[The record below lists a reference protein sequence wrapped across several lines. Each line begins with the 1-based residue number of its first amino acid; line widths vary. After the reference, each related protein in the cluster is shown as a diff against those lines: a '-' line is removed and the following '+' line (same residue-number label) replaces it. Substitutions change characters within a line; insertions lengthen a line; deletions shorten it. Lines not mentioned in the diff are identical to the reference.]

1 MGMKYRDP
9 ETGQFK
15 DLKVKTSDT
24 LPIGTQVAY
33 GGTVPPTGW
42 LICDGS
48 AVSRTTYA
56 ELFKVIGTSYGAGD
70 GSTTF
75 NLPNKKGRVSAGYD
89 STNSK
94 FNAIGK
100 KLGEETHTLT
110 AQELA
115 SHNHTGTTDF
125 AGEHKHGLPYD
136 QSGGSELGGF
146 KTGVMTIYKTTE
158 YMDAAGSHQHTFTTN
173 NTGGNQS
180 HNNIQ
185 PTEVDNWIIKAFQ
198 SIGVV
203 GKVVNTKTNSD
214 NDTYSCNY
222 VNKIGS
228 CACFSKTDSQN
239 FTEYV
244 ATQISFNQTDYVDNG
259 CFELQS
265 DGTIKVLKD
274 ISRVQINF
282 NIRIAGSISSY
293 NVIYCKSTTDDAGF
307 NVATNF
313 SNDNDTIVGAGILK
327 VQKNDIIRLSFY
339 TGNNSI
345 QINGYNKSWCS
356 INLCVIK

>member
-110 AQELA
+110 VQELA
-115 SHNHTGTTDF
+115 EHNHNLAYLYDLTKGYKNAFIPATTVENPTNYTSDI
-125 AGEHKHGLPYD
+125 
-136 QSGGSELGGF
+136 
-146 KTGVMTIYKTTE
+146 KTI
-158 YMDAAGSHQHTFTTN
+158 Q
-173 NTGGNQS
+173 NTGGNQP

-222 VNKIGS
+222 VNKIGKS
-228 CACFSKTDSQN
+228 LWRGTFDSGSIEVVGLSKYTIIGVYTSDSVLCIGTKSYGSGG
-239 FTEYV
+239 FLEYGSSSN
-244 ATQISFNQTDYVDNG
+244 ISFNAYRFNTSGDTLTIDTNNTG
-259 CFELQS
+259 AT
-265 DGTIKVLKD
+265 DGTQHIQVTE
-274 ISRVQINF
+274 
-282 NIRIAGSISSY
+282 
-293 NVIYCKSTTDDAGF
+293 IY
-307 NVATNF
+307 
-313 SNDNDTIVGAGILK
+313 GI
-327 VQKNDIIRLSFY
+327 F
-339 TGNNSI
+339 
-345 QINGYNKSWCS
+345 
-356 INLCVIK
+356 

>member
-33 GGTVPPTGW
+33 GGAIPPTGW

-75 NLPNKKGRVSAGYD
+75 NLPNKKGRVSAGLD

-100 KLGEETHTLT
+100 HLGEETHTLT
-110 AQELA
+110 LAELPRKINIA
-115 SHNHTGTTDF
+115 YGSSSSTSDTGAIDANSIYTLATVK
-125 AGEHKHGLPYD
+125 GSVTLT
-136 QSGGSELGGF
+136 SGGNG
-146 KTGVMTIYKTTE
+146 
-158 YMDAAGSHQHTFTTN
+158 
-173 NTGGNQS
+173 QS

-203 GKVVNTKTNSD
+203 GKVVNTKTTSD
-214 NDTYSCNY
+214 TDTYSCNY
-222 VNKIGS
+222 INGIIESGS
-228 CACFSKTDSQN
+228 N
-239 FTEYV
+239 E
-244 ATQISFNQTDYVDNG
+244 NG
-259 CFELQS
+259 SYIKFA
-265 DGTIKVLKD
+265 DGTLICIGDTMNVLD
-274 ISRVQINF
+274 SEIAEAQFLVTYPIAFVNYPSVTISNVYSYYRDLILSVAAPTPSNFRVNWYKQSGTTENNS
-282 NIRIAGSISSY
+282 NIRVYWTAIG
-293 NVIYCKSTTDDAGF
+293 KW
-307 NVATNF
+307 
-313 SNDNDTIVGAGILK
+313 K
-327 VQKNDIIRLSFY
+327 
-339 TGNNSI
+339 
-345 QINGYNKSWCS
+345 
-356 INLCVIK
+356 

>member
-9 ETGQFK
+9 STGQFK

-75 NLPNKKGRVSAGYD
+75 NLPNKKGRLSAGYD

-100 KLGEETHTLT
+100 HLGEETHTLT
-110 AQELA
+110 VAELPK
-115 SHNHTGTTDF
+115 DF
-125 AGEHKHGLPYD
+125 PKLQKSIAYDSGSTEAGFSAGEVKNYSSNEYKLKLS
-136 QSGGSELGGF
+136 QNVFTS
-146 KTGVMTIYKTTE
+146 TGNGE
-158 YMDAAGSHQHTFTTN
+158 P
-173 NTGGNQS
+173 

-222 VNKIGS
+222 INKIGKS
-228 CACFSKTDSQN
+228 LWRGTFDSGSIEVVGISKYTIIGVYTSDSVLCIGTKSYGSGG
-239 FTEYV
+239 FLEYGSSSN
-244 ATQISFNQTDYVDNG
+244 ISFNAYRFNTSGDT
-259 CFELQS
+259 L
-265 DGTIKVLKD
+265 TID
-274 ISRVQINF
+274 TN
-282 NIRIAGSISSY
+282 NTG
-293 NVIYCKSTTDDAGF
+293 
-307 NVATNF
+307 ATNG
-313 SNDNDTIVGAGILK
+313 NQHIQVTEIYGI
-327 VQKNDIIRLSFY
+327 F
-339 TGNNSI
+339 
-345 QINGYNKSWCS
+345 
-356 INLCVIK
+356 

>member
-9 ETGQFK
+9 STGQFK

-110 AQELA
+110 VAELA
-115 SHNHTGTTDF
+115 EHNHGKTPIDIAIPKLEWTTT
-125 AGEHKHGLPYD
+125 AANLYTLNNEQGYPIGEL
-136 QSGGSELGGF
+136 
-146 KTGVMTIYKTTE
+146 V
-158 YMDAAGSHQHTFTTN
+158 AV
-173 NTGGNQS
+173 GGNQP

-222 VNKIGS
+222 INKIIETGYGNGVYYTKY
-228 CACFSKTDSQN
+228 ANGKLVQ
-239 FTEYV
+239 
-244 ATQISFNQTDYVDNG
+244 SFNQ
-259 CFELQS
+259 
-265 DGTIKVLKD
+265 
-274 ISRVQINF
+274 
-282 NIRIAGSISSY
+282 NITC
-293 NVIYCKSTTDDAGF
+293 NET
-307 NVATNF
+307 
-313 SNDNDTIVGAGILK
+313 
-327 VQKNDIIRLSFY
+327 RLSGGLSYYSGSAEVNLPIAFKDTNY
-339 TGNNSI
+339 RCSSNINMANMNYFANSYI
-345 QINGYNKSWCS
+345 S
-356 INLCVIK
+356 INSESVVNVSLATTENNATRIVNVNLTGEWK

>member
-110 AQELA
+110 VQEMP
-115 SHNHTGTTDF
+115 SHNHGKTPVDTAIPKLEWTTT
-125 AGEHKHGLPYD
+125 AANLYTLNNEQGYPIGEL
-136 QSGGSELGGF
+136 
-146 KTGVMTIYKTTE
+146 V
-158 YMDAAGSHQHTFTTN
+158 AA
-173 NTGGNQS
+173 GGNQP
-180 HNNIQ
+180 HNNVQ
-185 PTEVDNWIIKAFQ
+185 PSKI
-198 SIGVV
+198 
-203 GKVVNTKTNSD
+203 VNRWHRT
-214 NDTYSCNY
+214 
-222 VNKIGS
+222 
-228 CACFSKTDSQN
+228 A
-239 FTEYV
+239 
-244 ATQISFNQTDYVDNG
+244 
-259 CFELQS
+259 
-265 DGTIKVLKD
+265 
-274 ISRVQINF
+274 
-282 NIRIAGSISSY
+282 
-293 NVIYCKSTTDDAGF
+293 
-307 NVATNF
+307 
-313 SNDNDTIVGAGILK
+313 
-327 VQKNDIIRLSFY
+327 
-339 TGNNSI
+339 
-345 QINGYNKSWCS
+345 
-356 INLCVIK
+356 

>member
-110 AQELA
+110 LAELPQ
-115 SHNHTGTTDF
+115 NIYLPYGKEGTTGK
-125 AGEHKHGLPYD
+125 AAI
-136 QSGGSELGGF
+136 SSS
-146 KTGVMTIYKTTE
+146 VIYTNSD
-158 YMDAAGSHQHTFTTN
+158 YQGQAMFTC
-173 NTGGNQS
+173 GGNGAS

-203 GKVVNTKTNSD
+203 GKVVKTKTTSD

-222 VNKIGS
+222 INGKKIAISSATTLEADSIDLENKY
-228 CACFSKTDSQN
+228 
-239 FTEYV
+239 EYV
-244 ATQISFNQTDYVDNG
+244 DIICAINTSNLTSRTIARIYQGYTVTVNGLVYEEGLMWIANRNVTLSGKTLSWGDCVANGIQGNTQTSSTFTN
-259 CFELQS
+259 C
-265 DGTIKVLKD
+265 IKPMEV
-274 ISRVQINF
+274 
-282 NIRIAGSISSY
+282 Y
-293 NVIYCKSTTDDAGF
+293 CYCKQD
-307 NVATNF
+307 
-313 SNDNDTIVGAGILK
+313 
-327 VQKNDIIRLSFY
+327 
-339 TGNNSI
+339 
-345 QINGYNKSWCS
+345 
-356 INLCVIK
+356 

>member
-9 ETGQFK
+9 STGQFK

-33 GGTVPPTGW
+33 GGIVPPTGW

-56 ELFKVIGTSYGAGD
+56 ELFKVIGTSYGACE

-100 KLGEETHTLT
+100 HIGEETHMLT
-110 AQELA
+110 IAEMPE
-115 SHNHTGTTDF
+115 HTHSINTSST
-125 AGEHKHGLPYD
+125 
-136 QSGGSELGGF
+136 SGGQVDNMPWGSTAATQIANT
-146 KTGVMTIYKTTE
+146 K
-158 YMDAAGSHQHTFTTN
+158 AAGGDSP
-173 NTGGNQS
+173 

-203 GKVVNTKTNSD
+203 GKVANTKTNSD
-214 NDTYSCNY
+214 KDTYSCNY
-222 VNKIGS
+222 INGISKDVYSTSEVKTNKVWIDGKPIYRKIVLGITATGTYNPQISNFDELVDVYGSVKIVNANWEPLPRGAIADADTYSMAIGS
-228 CACFSKTDSQN
+228 VSGTTLYAEIGTFYTSKI
-239 FTEYV
+239 E
-244 ATQISFNQTDYVDNG
+244 
-259 CFELQS
+259 
-265 DGTIKVLKD
+265 K
-274 ISRVQINF
+274 SRVI
-282 NIRIAGSISSY
+282 IEY
-293 NVIYCKSTTDDAGF
+293 TKTTD
-307 NVATNF
+307 
-313 SNDNDTIVGAGILK
+313 
-327 VQKNDIIRLSFY
+327 
-339 TGNNSI
+339 
-345 QINGYNKSWCS
+345 
-356 INLCVIK
+356 

>member
-1 MGMKYRDP
+1 MKYRDP

-115 SHNHTGTTDF
+115 SHNHSGTTDL
-125 AGEHKHGLPYD
+125 AGEHTHTSKDYYD
-136 QSGGSELGGF
+136 VLYGQGTQRRVVAYGS
-146 KTGVMTIYKTTE
+146 TTNIG
-158 YMDAAGSHQHTFTTN
+158 DTVSINNAGSHQHTFTTN
-173 NTGGNQS
+173 NTGGNQP
-180 HNNIQ
+180 HNNVQ

-198 SIGVV
+198 SIAVV

-222 VNKIGS
+222 LNEIGS

-239 FTEYV
+239 LAQYTRE
-244 ATQISFNQTDYVDNG
+244 TILFNTTDYVDNE
-259 CFELQS
+259 CFKLQP

-274 ISRVQINF
+274 ISRVQVNF
-282 NIRIAGSISSY
+282 NIRINGGNSTSHNIYCLSTSDEGFNISS
-293 NVIYCKSTTDDAGF
+293 NIDSEALSG
-307 NVATNF
+307 
-313 SNDNDTIVGAGILK
+313 SGILK
-327 VQKNDIIRLSFY
+327 VKQNDIISLIVYS
-339 TGNNSI
+339 GSAEANI
-345 QINGYNKSWCS
+345 DGYSKQWCS

>member
-100 KLGEETHTLT
+100 HLGEETHTLT
-110 AQELA
+110 VQELA
-115 SHNHTGTTDF
+115 EHNHNLAYLYDLTKGYKNAFIPTTTVENPTNYTSDI
-125 AGEHKHGLPYD
+125 
-136 QSGGSELGGF
+136 
-146 KTGVMTIYKTTE
+146 KTI
-158 YMDAAGSHQHTFTTN
+158 Q
-173 NTGGNQS
+173 NTGGNQP
-180 HNNIQ
+180 HNNVQ
-185 PTEVDNWIIKAFQ
+185 PSKI
-198 SIGVV
+198 
-203 GKVVNTKTNSD
+203 VNRWHRT
-214 NDTYSCNY
+214 
-222 VNKIGS
+222 
-228 CACFSKTDSQN
+228 A
-239 FTEYV
+239 
-244 ATQISFNQTDYVDNG
+244 
-259 CFELQS
+259 
-265 DGTIKVLKD
+265 
-274 ISRVQINF
+274 
-282 NIRIAGSISSY
+282 
-293 NVIYCKSTTDDAGF
+293 
-307 NVATNF
+307 
-313 SNDNDTIVGAGILK
+313 
-327 VQKNDIIRLSFY
+327 
-339 TGNNSI
+339 
-345 QINGYNKSWCS
+345 
-356 INLCVIK
+356 

>member
-89 STNSK
+89 SSTPAYNS
-94 FNAIGK
+94 IGK
-100 KLGEETHTLT
+100 HVGSNDHFHLLPIGSLQNQDNVAIVGSDGNYKDTTVEAAYVRKSDATYSEITSSTNIRKSYSDR
-110 AQELA
+110 A
-115 SHNHTGTTDF
+115 S
-125 AGEHKHGLPYD
+125 
-136 QSGGSELGGF
+136 S
-146 KTGVMTIYKTTE
+146 
-158 YMDAAGSHQHTFTTN
+158 
-173 NTGGNQS
+173 
-180 HNNIQ
+180 IQ
-185 PTEVDNWIIKAFQ
+185 PTEVDNWIIKAYQ

-222 VNKIGS
+222 INKIGKS
-228 CACFSKTDSQN
+228 LWQGTFDSGSIEIAGLSKYTIIGVYTSDSVLCIGTKSYGSGG
-239 FTEYV
+239 FLEYGSSSN
-244 ATQISFNQTDYVDNG
+244 ISFNAYRFNASGDTLTIDTNNTGATNG
-259 CFELQS
+259 KQH
-265 DGTIKVLKD
+265 IKVL
-274 ISRVQINF
+274 QIWGLF
-282 NIRIAGSISSY
+282 
-293 NVIYCKSTTDDAGF
+293 
-307 NVATNF
+307 
-313 SNDNDTIVGAGILK
+313 
-327 VQKNDIIRLSFY
+327 
-339 TGNNSI
+339 
-345 QINGYNKSWCS
+345 
-356 INLCVIK
+356 

>member
-33 GGTVPPTGW
+33 GGAVPPTGW

-89 STNSK
+89 NANSK

-100 KLGEETHTLT
+100 HLGEETHTLT
-110 AQELA
+110 VAELA
-115 SHNHTGTTDF
+115 EHNHGKTPIDTAIPKLEWTTATDNLYTLNNEQGYPI
-125 AGEHKHGLPYD
+125 GEL
-136 QSGGSELGGF
+136 
-146 KTGVMTIYKTTE
+146 V
-158 YMDAAGSHQHTFTTN
+158 AV
-173 NTGGNQS
+173 GGNQP

-222 VNKIGS
+222 LNKIGKS
-228 CACFSKTDSQN
+228 LWQGTFDSGSIEIVGLSKYTIIGVYTSESVLCIGTKSYGSGGFLEHGSSSNILFNAYRFNVNGDTLTIDAN
-239 FTEYV
+239 NTG
-244 ATQISFNQTDYVDNG
+244 AT
-259 CFELQS
+259 
-265 DGTIKVLKD
+265 DGTQHIQVTE
-274 ISRVQINF
+274 
-282 NIRIAGSISSY
+282 
-293 NVIYCKSTTDDAGF
+293 IY
-307 NVATNF
+307 
-313 SNDNDTIVGAGILK
+313 GI
-327 VQKNDIIRLSFY
+327 F
-339 TGNNSI
+339 
-345 QINGYNKSWCS
+345 
-356 INLCVIK
+356 

>member
-56 ELFKVIGTSYGAGD
+56 ELFKVIGTSYGDGD

-110 AQELA
+110 VE
-115 SHNHTGTTDF
+115 
-125 AGEHKHGLPYD
+125 EMP
-136 QSGGSELGGF
+136 
-146 KTGVMTIYKTTE
+146 
-158 YMDAAGSHQHTFTTN
+158 SHQHGEYIDNNGSKKVFTLSDGGGSTLDGAFIN
-173 NTGGNQS
+173 TAATSYTGQQVLTTSTGGNQP

-203 GKVVNTKTNSD
+203 GKVVNTKIDSD
-214 NDTYSCNY
+214 TDTYSCNY
-222 VNKIGS
+222 INSVLEEHYSTEETFTGKYWIDGKKIYRKVISVSNMEISSATSISTGITNLNELIS
-228 CACFSKTDSQN
+228 LNGIYNNISGGTKAPYPLTQN
-239 FTEYV
+239 T
-244 ATQISFNQTDYVDNG
+244 
-259 CFELQS
+259 
-265 DGTIKVLKD
+265 GTILNCAYY
-274 ISRVQINF
+274 QG
-282 NIRIAGSISSY
+282 NI
-293 NVIYCKSTTDDAGF
+293 
-307 NVATNF
+307 
-313 SNDNDTIVGAGILK
+313 GILG
-327 VQKNDIIRLSFY
+327 NETYSASPDRIHTFILEY
-339 TGNNSI
+339 T
-345 QINGYNKSWCS
+345 KTTE
-356 INLCVIK
+356 

>member
-48 AVSRTTYA
+48 AISRTTYA
-56 ELFKVIGTSYGAGD
+56 ELFKVIGTSYGEGD

-75 NLPNKKGRVSAGYD
+75 NLPNKKGRLSAGYD

-115 SHNHTGTTDF
+115 SHNHTENIYSHSYNQGVTIPANHVYVNTF
-125 AGEHKHGLPYD
+125 NGEVKYSANTPV
-136 QSGGSELGGF
+136 SESEALNL
-146 KTGVMTIYKTTE
+146 
-158 YMDAAGSHQHTFTTN
+158 ANTN
-173 NTGGNQS
+173 NTGGNQP

-185 PTEVDNWIIKAFQ
+185 PSKI
-198 SIGVV
+198 
-203 GKVVNTKTNSD
+203 VNRWHRT
-214 NDTYSCNY
+214 
-222 VNKIGS
+222 
-228 CACFSKTDSQN
+228 A
-239 FTEYV
+239 
-244 ATQISFNQTDYVDNG
+244 
-259 CFELQS
+259 
-265 DGTIKVLKD
+265 
-274 ISRVQINF
+274 
-282 NIRIAGSISSY
+282 
-293 NVIYCKSTTDDAGF
+293 
-307 NVATNF
+307 
-313 SNDNDTIVGAGILK
+313 
-327 VQKNDIIRLSFY
+327 
-339 TGNNSI
+339 
-345 QINGYNKSWCS
+345 
-356 INLCVIK
+356 

>member
-1 MGMKYRDP
+1 MGMKYRDS

-100 KLGEETHTLT
+100 HLGEETHTLT
-110 AQELA
+110 VAEMPQ
-115 SHNHTGTTDF
+115 HTHSLNTSDTN
-125 AGEHKHGLPYD
+125 
-136 QSGGSELGGF
+136 GGQVENITWGGVIA
-146 KTGVMTIYKTTE
+146 TQVSSTN
-158 YMDAAGSHQHTFTTN
+158 AAGGDSP
-173 NTGGNQS
+173 

-185 PTEVDNWIIKAFQ
+185 PTEVDNWIIKAYQ

-203 GKVVNTKTNSD
+203 GKVVNTKTNSA

-222 VNKIGS
+222 INKIGKILWS
-228 CACFSKTDSQN
+228 GTFDSGSIEVVGISKYTIIGVYTSESVLCIGTKSYGSGG
-239 FTEYV
+239 FLEYGSSSN
-244 ATQISFNQTDYVDNG
+244 ISFNAYRFNASGDTLTIDTNNTGATNG
-259 CFELQS
+259 NQH
-265 DGTIKVLKD
+265 IKVL
-274 ISRVQINF
+274 QIWGLF
-282 NIRIAGSISSY
+282 
-293 NVIYCKSTTDDAGF
+293 
-307 NVATNF
+307 
-313 SNDNDTIVGAGILK
+313 
-327 VQKNDIIRLSFY
+327 
-339 TGNNSI
+339 
-345 QINGYNKSWCS
+345 
-356 INLCVIK
+356 

>member
-100 KLGEETHTLT
+100 HLGEETHTLT
-110 AQELA
+110 VE
-115 SHNHTGTTDF
+115 
-125 AGEHKHGLPYD
+125 EIP
-136 QSGGSELGGF
+136 
-146 KTGVMTIYKTTE
+146 
-158 YMDAAGSHQHTFTTN
+158 SHQHGEYIDSNGSKKVFTLSDGGGSTLDGAFIN
-173 NTGGNQS
+173 TTATSYTGPQVLTTSTGGGQA

-198 SIGVV
+198 SIAVV

-222 VNKIGS
+222 VNKIGKS
-228 CACFSKTDSQN
+228 LWQGTFDSGSIEIVGLSKYTIIGVYTSDSVLCIGTKSYGSGG
-239 FTEYV
+239 FLEYGSSSN
-244 ATQISFNQTDYVDNG
+244 ISFNAYRFNASGDTLTIDTNNTGATNG
-259 CFELQS
+259 KQHV
-265 DGTIKVLKD
+265 KVL
-274 ISRVQINF
+274 QIWGLF
-282 NIRIAGSISSY
+282 
-293 NVIYCKSTTDDAGF
+293 
-307 NVATNF
+307 
-313 SNDNDTIVGAGILK
+313 
-327 VQKNDIIRLSFY
+327 
-339 TGNNSI
+339 
-345 QINGYNKSWCS
+345 
-356 INLCVIK
+356 

>member
-110 AQELA
+110 VEELA
-115 SHNHTGTTDF
+115 EHNHNLAYLYDLTKGYKNAFIPATTVENPTNYTSDI
-125 AGEHKHGLPYD
+125 
-136 QSGGSELGGF
+136 
-146 KTGVMTIYKTTE
+146 KTI
-158 YMDAAGSHQHTFTTN
+158 Q
-173 NTGGNQS
+173 NTGGNQP

-222 VNKIGS
+222 INSALEEHYSTEETFTGKYWIDGKKIYRKVVNMGYMPNSSSIDYDLQLSNVYIVNHYGAMYKDTEILPFNFYASTSS
-228 CACFSKTDSQN
+228 C
-239 FTEYV
+239 
-244 ATQISFNQTDYVDNG
+244 
-259 CFELQS
+259 L
-265 DGTIKVLKD
+265 
-274 ISRVQINF
+274 
-282 NIRIAGSISSY
+282 
-293 NVIYCKSTTDDAGF
+293 
-307 NVATNF
+307 
-313 SNDNDTIVGAGILK
+313 GILK
-327 VQKNDIIRLSFY
+327 INNNNVFFMVSPTSNRSAYKGTIIVEY
-339 TGNNSI
+339 T
-345 QINGYNKSWCS
+345 KTTE
-356 INLCVIK
+356 

>member
-1 MGMKYRDP
+1 MSKITYEDKEQLNTNENIPAKNKCMAS
-9 ETGQFK
+9 
-15 DLKVKTSDT
+15 DLNEIKSIVNENDTNALYNTNVKT
-24 LPIGTQVAY
+24 
-33 GGTVPPTGW
+33 
-42 LICDGS
+42 
-48 AVSRTTYA
+48 
-56 ELFKVIGTSYGAGD
+56 
-70 GSTTF
+70 
-75 NLPNKKGRVSAGYD
+75 
-89 STNSK
+89 
-94 FNAIGK
+94 
-100 KLGEETHTLT
+100 
-110 AQELA
+110 AQ
-115 SHNHTGTTDF
+115 
-125 AGEHKHGLPYD
+125 
-136 QSGGSELGGF
+136 
-146 KTGVMTIYKTTE
+146 
-158 YMDAAGSHQHTFTTN
+158 
-173 NTGGNQS
+173 
-180 HNNIQ
+180 
-185 PTEVDNWIIKAFQ
+185 
-198 SIGVV
+198 
-203 GKVVNTKTNSD
+203 TNSD
-214 NDTYSCNY
+214 TDVYSCNY
-222 VNKIGS
+222 INEIGS

-345 QINGYNKSWCS
+345 QVNGYNKSWCS

>member
-15 DLKVKTSDT
+15 DLKIKTSDT

-100 KLGEETHTLT
+100 HLGEETHTLT
-110 AQELA
+110 VEEMP
-115 SHNHTGTTDF
+115 SHSH
-125 AGEHKHGLPYD
+125 GEYTAN
-136 QSGGSELGGF
+136 GGGKIPFTLEGGGGD
-146 KTGVMTIYKTTE
+146 TMQGY
-158 YMDAAGSHQHTFTTN
+158 YYNAGSPYNGQQVTTSS
-173 NTGGNQS
+173 TGGEQP

-198 SIGVV
+198 SIAVV

-222 VNKIGS
+222 VNKFDGVILYEDETGVNTTVNLNES
-228 CACFSKTDSQN
+228 VENYK
-239 FTEYV
+239 
-244 ATQISFNQTDYVDNG
+244 YVDIFFRDDNNIYDTKRFLVKNG
-259 CFELQS
+259 AWYSLQIIQYS
-265 DGTIKVLKD
+265 ED
-274 ISRVQINF
+274 
-282 NIRIAGSISSY
+282 SS
-293 NVIYCKSTTDDAGF
+293 NVIIRGKNIQLNADKIYNGKYCAVLLSASGNTLYW
-307 NVATNF
+307 NN
-313 SNDNDTIVGAGILK
+313 NIYICK
-327 VQKNDIIRLSFY
+327 VI
-339 TGNNSI
+339 
-345 QINGYNKSWCS
+345 GYK
-356 INLCVIK
+356 

>member
-33 GGTVPPTGW
+33 GGAVPPTGW

-110 AQELA
+110 VQELA
-115 SHNHTGTTDF
+115 SHNHSGTTDW
-125 AGEHKHGLPYD
+125 AGDHNHTSKDYYD
-136 QSGGSELGGF
+136 VLHSEGDQRRVVAYDSATNIGNTLS
-146 KTGVMTIYKTTE
+146 INN
-158 YMDAAGSHQHTFTTN
+158 AGSHQHTFTTN

-180 HNNIQ
+180 HNNVQ
-185 PTEVDNWIIKAFQ
+185 PSKI
-198 SIGVV
+198 
-203 GKVVNTKTNSD
+203 VNRWHRT
-214 NDTYSCNY
+214 
-222 VNKIGS
+222 
-228 CACFSKTDSQN
+228 A
-239 FTEYV
+239 
-244 ATQISFNQTDYVDNG
+244 
-259 CFELQS
+259 
-265 DGTIKVLKD
+265 
-274 ISRVQINF
+274 
-282 NIRIAGSISSY
+282 
-293 NVIYCKSTTDDAGF
+293 
-307 NVATNF
+307 
-313 SNDNDTIVGAGILK
+313 
-327 VQKNDIIRLSFY
+327 
-339 TGNNSI
+339 
-345 QINGYNKSWCS
+345 
-356 INLCVIK
+356 

>member
-100 KLGEETHTLT
+100 KLGEETHTHIINGTSLT
-110 AQELA
+110 LEQIP
-115 SHNHTGTTDF
+115 SHNHSGTTNW
-125 AGEHKHGLPYD
+125 AGEHAHTFNGYAPNRMATGNSDYAFVSNA
-136 QSGGSELGGF
+136 QSHTDVIDSS
-146 KTGVMTIYKTTE
+146 
-158 YMDAAGSHQHTFTTN
+158 GSHQHTFTTSYTGSGKAHTHDIN
-173 NTGGNQS
+173 NVS
-180 HNNIQ
+180 NIQ

-214 NDTYSCNY
+214 NDTYSCDYINY
-222 VNKIGS
+222 ALEEHYSTEETFTGKYWIDGKPIYRKIL
-228 CACFSKTDSQN
+228 N
-239 FTEYV
+239 FTLG
-244 ATQISFNQTDYVDNG
+244 TQNQYERVEHGISNIYWIISQTVNYNYGGNIYYAPNGHITETNVNGTYFSYFNN
-259 CFELQS
+259 
-265 DGTIKVLKD
+265 
-274 ISRVQINF
+274 N
-282 NIRIAGSISSY
+282 SY
-293 NVIYCKSTTDDAGF
+293 
-307 NVATNF
+307 
-313 SNDNDTIVGAGILK
+313 IVGSNAYAILE
-327 VQKNDIIRLSFY
+327 Y
-339 TGNNSI
+339 T
-345 QINGYNKSWCS
+345 KTTE
-356 INLCVIK
+356 

>member
-1 MGMKYRDP
+1 MGMKYRDS

-33 GGTVPPTGW
+33 GGTIPPTGW

-94 FNAIGK
+94 FNTIGK

-110 AQELA
+110 IDEM
-115 SHNHTGTTDF
+115 
-125 AGEHKHGLPYD
+125 P
-136 QSGGSELGGF
+136 
-146 KTGVMTIYKTTE
+146 
-158 YMDAAGSHQHTFTTN
+158 QHTHIINTSSNIGGQVENMPWGGAIATQVTYTN
-173 NTGGNQS
+173 AAGGNQP

-222 VNKIGS
+222 VNGIISNALENGTNLITTPVNNTTVNKQDIFTLVSTYKNYDFILVRARTNYNNYINIWGRVDDLEYWHNLNIYE
-228 CACFSKTDSQN
+228 TDSYGAIGRFSLQN
-239 FTEYV
+239 N
-244 ATQISFNQTDYVDNG
+244 NQLYLIT
-259 CFELQS
+259 
-265 DGTIKVLKD
+265 TK
-274 ISRVQINF
+274 
-282 NIRIAGSISSY
+282 SSGAY
-293 NVIYCKSTTDDAGF
+293 LVIDKIIGF
-307 NVATNF
+307 KF
-313 SNDNDTIVGAGILK
+313 
-327 VQKNDIIRLSFY
+327 
-339 TGNNSI
+339 
-345 QINGYNKSWCS
+345 
-356 INLCVIK
+356 

>member
-33 GGTVPPTGW
+33 GGAVPPTGW

-110 AQELA
+110 VAELPK
-115 SHNHTGTTDF
+115 DF
-125 AGEHKHGLPYD
+125 PKLQKSIAYDSGSTEAGFSAGEVKNYSSNEYKLKLS
-136 QSGGSELGGF
+136 QNVFTS
-146 KTGVMTIYKTTE
+146 TGNGE
-158 YMDAAGSHQHTFTTN
+158 P
-173 NTGGNQS
+173 

-198 SIGVV
+198 SIAVV
-203 GKVVNTKTNSD
+203 GKVANTKTNSD
-214 NDTYSCNY
+214 DDTYSCNY
-222 VNKIGS
+222 VNGITKKNIMMINLDNVQTVTTDVETKVLFNKINFQLGDKLTFESNGIKIGAGVS
-228 CACFSKTDSQN
+228 KVRIDLTLWLEGHSADTYGAFYIVNSRAGVLTYNLKAYYEKIVWGTTNAYIYANVQEGDIIFANVRFS
-239 FTEYV
+239 V
-244 ATQISFNQTDYVDNG
+244 AGNN
-259 CFELQS
+259 
-265 DGTIKVLKD
+265 
-274 ISRVQINF
+274 NA
-282 NIRIAGSISSY
+282 IAGNY
-293 NVIYCKSTTDDAGF
+293 
-307 NVATNF
+307 TN
-313 SNDNDTIVGAGILK
+313 SCL
-327 VQKNDIIRLSFY
+327 LS
-339 TGNNSI
+339 
-345 QINGYNKSWCS
+345 
-356 INLCVIK
+356 VEVVE

>member
-33 GGTVPPTGW
+33 GGAVPPTGW

-100 KLGEETHTLT
+100 HLGEETHTLT
-110 AQELA
+110 VQELA
-115 SHNHTGTTDF
+115 
-125 AGEHKHGLPYD
+125 EHKHVENIYSHSYNQGVTIPANHVYVKTFNGEVKY
-136 QSGGSELGGF
+136 SANTPVSESEALKLG
-146 KTGVMTIYKTTE
+146 
-158 YMDAAGSHQHTFTTN
+158 DTN
-173 NTGGNQS
+173 NTGGNQA

-198 SIGVV
+198 SVGVV
-203 GKVVNTKTNSD
+203 GNVVNTKTTSD
-214 NDTYSCNY
+214 TDTYSCNY
-222 VNKIGS
+222 INEILTTKAGIIQKNAEIDNEHTNVSIRKNGNIVTVQGVIY
-228 CACFSKTDSQN
+228 FSNTTSKWTT
-239 FTEYV
+239 FMT
-244 ATQISFNQTDYVDNG
+244 IPTDYKGVLAYGNLIEETTGKTYPVIVQNNGQVQCSVDITNANAYYY
-259 CFELQS
+259 
-265 DGTIKVLKD
+265 
-274 ISRVQINF
+274 IN
-282 NIRIAGSISSY
+282 
-293 NVIYCKSTTDDAGF
+293 
-307 NVATNF
+307 
-313 SNDNDTIVGAGILK
+313 IVYLI
-327 VQKNDIIRLSFY
+327 
-339 TGNNSI
+339 
-345 QINGYNKSWCS
+345 
-356 INLCVIK
+356 

>member
-56 ELFKVIGTSYGAGD
+56 ELFKVIGTSYGEGD

-115 SHNHTGTTDF
+115 SHNHNGTTDW
-125 AGEHKHGLPYD
+125 AGEHAHTFNGYAPDRMATGSSGYAFVSNS
-136 QSGGSELGGF
+136 QSHTDVIDSS
-146 KTGVMTIYKTTE
+146 
-158 YMDAAGSHQHTFTTN
+158 GSHQHTFTTN
-173 NTGGNQS
+173 NTGGNQP

-214 NDTYSCNY
+214 NDTYSCDYINANEITINNDNSLASGNITLTNKY
-222 VNKIGS
+222 NKVDIICAVNTVNVNSRITISVYNGL
-228 CACFSKTDSQN
+228 Q
-239 FTEYV
+239 TEMPCIVYIDGNLYL
-244 ATQISFNQTDYVDNG
+244 ALRT
-259 CFELQS
+259 FELN
-265 DGTIKVLKD
+265 DKVLSWSD
-274 ISRVQINF
+274 CTC
-282 NIRIAGSISSY
+282 Y
-293 NVIYCKSTTDDAGF
+293 
-307 NVATNF
+307 
-313 SNDNDTIVGAGILK
+313 GI
-327 VQKNDIIRLSFY
+327 
-339 TGNNSI
+339 TGNNSTLNNQNTCEKPLKAI
-345 QINGYNKSWCS
+345 CYYKQG
-356 INLCVIK
+356 

>member
-75 NLPNKKGRVSAGYD
+75 NLPNKKGRLSAGYD

-94 FNAIGK
+94 FNTIGK
-100 KLGEETHTLT
+100 HLGEETHTLT
-110 AQELA
+110 IDEMPQHTHYISNGNSGNTTFPVFSGIA
-115 SHNHTGTTDF
+115 SGNT
-125 AGEHKHGLPYD
+125 
-136 QSGGSELGGF
+136 GSETSQQNPLNL
-146 KTGVMTIYKTTE
+146 
-158 YMDAAGSHQHTFTTN
+158 TF
-173 NTGGNQS
+173 TGGNQP

-222 VNKIGS
+222 INKIGKS
-228 CACFSKTDSQN
+228 LWRGTFDSGSIEVVGISKYTIIGVYTSDSVLCIGTKSYGSGG
-239 FTEYV
+239 FLEYGSSSN
-244 ATQISFNQTDYVDNG
+244 ISFNAYRFNTSGDTLTIDTNNTGATNG
-259 CFELQS
+259 KQH
-265 DGTIKVLKD
+265 IKVLE
-274 ISRVQINF
+274 IW
-282 NIRIAGSISSY
+282 
-293 NVIYCKSTTDDAGF
+293 
-307 NVATNF
+307 
-313 SNDNDTIVGAGILK
+313 GI
-327 VQKNDIIRLSFY
+327 
-339 TGNNSI
+339 
-345 QINGYNKSWCS
+345 C
-356 INLCVIK
+356 